1 MKGIP
6 VIQKQD
12 VTVIRSMVWG
22 TYAGLVCEAL
32 WTNNGV
38 EVCCISGL
46 KFKSRRPM
54 TPYIPTYF
62 M

>member
-1 MKGIP
+1 MKSIP

-38 EVCCISGL
+38 KVRCISGL
-46 KFKSRRPM
+46 QLDS
-54 TPYIPTYF
+54 
-62 M
+62 